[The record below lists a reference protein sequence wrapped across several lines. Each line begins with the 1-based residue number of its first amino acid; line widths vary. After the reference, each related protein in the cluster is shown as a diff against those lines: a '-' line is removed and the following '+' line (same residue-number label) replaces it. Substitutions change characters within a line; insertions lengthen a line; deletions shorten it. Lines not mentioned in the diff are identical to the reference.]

1 MATAQREQD
10 DTLAVVGVLAA
21 VLWLGP
27 LAVACA
33 LLALRSAARAGRSR
47 PRYAA
52 LALVLGLVGTVAW
65 VGYLVAP
72 TAPLAA
78 RSASA
83 STSADVVAY
92 AALPGV
98 AELAPAAARDAGTAR
113 GDAEPEGAPLAD
125 QSSALL
131 GALPTQAGGYLSVGF
146 EPTQTPGALEAYRAH
161 FVEPSGDD
169 VVVTVARWGTTDEA
183 GAHVAVAGR
192 EAADRAGVPL
202 RGTRVVAGASRVVAD
217 GAATY
222 LWADFTTTVEVAG
235 DRRGARAVA
244 AGIAPERS

>member
-1 MATAQREQD
+1 MATAQREHD
-10 DTLAVVGVLAA
+10 DTLAVAGVLAA

-27 LAVACA
+27 VAVACA
-33 LLALRSAARAGRSR
+33 LLALRGAARAGRSR

-52 LALVLGLVGTVAW
+52 LALVLGLAGTGAW
-65 VGYLVAP
+65 LGYLAAP
-72 TAPLAA
+72 TTPLAV
-78 RSASA
+78 RSA

-98 AELAPAAARDAGTAR
+98 AELAPAAAREAGTAR
-113 GDAEPEGAPLAD
+113 GDAEPEGVPLAD

-131 GALPTQAGGYLSVGF
+131 GALPMEASGYVSEGF
-146 EPTQTPGALEAYRAH
+146 VPTRTPGALESYGAH
-161 FVEPSGDD
+161 FVAPGGDV

-183 GAHVAVAGR
+183 GSHVTVAGG
-192 EAADRAGVPL
+192 AAAERAGVPL
-202 RGTRVVAGASRVVAD
+202 RDTRVVPGASRVVAD
-217 GAATY
+217 GEATY

>member
-27 LAVACA
+27 LGVACA

-52 LALVLGLVGTVAW
+52 LALVLGLVGTGAW
-65 VGYLVAP
+65 VGYLAAP

-83 STSADVVAY
+83 SADVVAY

-98 AELAPAAARDAGTAR
+98 AELAPAAARDAGAAR

-161 FVEPSGDD
+161 FVAPSEDV